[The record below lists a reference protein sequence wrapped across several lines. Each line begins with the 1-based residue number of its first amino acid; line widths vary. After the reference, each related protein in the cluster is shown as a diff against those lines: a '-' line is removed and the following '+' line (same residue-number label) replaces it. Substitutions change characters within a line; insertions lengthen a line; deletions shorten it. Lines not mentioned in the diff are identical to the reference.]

1 MLFLHWMLCIVKKTL
16 HKITENGNHYVVK
29 VKGNQPKLKMA
40 IEETIINTEP
50 ISYHK
55 EEAIT
60 RGRLEIRETYL
71 YDRQNNLAQGWESI
85 NRVVYV
91 RRNFL
96 SKKKE
101 HKTDS
106 FYVSDLQTSD
116 AKLIAEG
123 IRSHWHIENKLDV
136 IMKEDVQSTKNKH
149 AAANLAILRNFA
161 FNILKNNDK
170 SIKKATEMF
179 ANYKINEL
187 LYVLNRT

>member
-1 MLFLHWMLCIVKKTL
+1 
-16 HKITENGNHYVVK
+16 
-29 VKGNQPKLKMA
+29 MA

-123 IRSHWHIENKLDV
+123 IRSHWHIENKLHYTKDV

-149 AAANLAILRNFA
+149 AAANLAILRDFA

-187 LYVLNRT
+187 LYVLFRT